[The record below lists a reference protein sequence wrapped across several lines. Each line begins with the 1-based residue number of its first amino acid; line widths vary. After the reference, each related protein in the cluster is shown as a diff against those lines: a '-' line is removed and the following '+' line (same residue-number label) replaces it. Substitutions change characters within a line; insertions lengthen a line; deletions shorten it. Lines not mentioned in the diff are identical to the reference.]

1 MSMIGCITFVIMM
14 SPKAAAGSIIIC
26 ITPGSEVPQVGIWL
40 AGLKKQNLK
49 FPSPSYLICLRYV
62 ILICEA
68 CCLSSLVSQDWAA
81 P

>member
-40 AGLKKQNLK
+40 AGLKKAKFKISLPFPFNL
-49 FPSPSYLICLRYV
+49 PPICHLD
-62 ILICEA
+62 L
-68 CCLSSLVSQDWAA
+68 
-81 P
+81 